1 MHINRKEKAL
11 IVCLVCT
18 QRVLQ
23 LQEKTSQK
31 KNITIVLLLFHSFA
45 LTHFGVANC
54 SQLANFEFGK
64 QIPKKFKLHTLS
76 LSLLHSFSHSHTHT
90 HIANKLKTRVF
101 LVINKKHFRV

>member
-1 MHINRKEKAL
+1 MYTKSFTITGKNFTK
-11 IVCLVCT
+11 
-18 QRVLQ
+18 
-23 LQEKTSQK
+23 K

-76 LSLLHSFSHSHTHT
+76 LSLTLFLSFTHTHT
-90 HIANKLKTRVF
+90 HT
-101 LVINKKHFRV
+101 HC